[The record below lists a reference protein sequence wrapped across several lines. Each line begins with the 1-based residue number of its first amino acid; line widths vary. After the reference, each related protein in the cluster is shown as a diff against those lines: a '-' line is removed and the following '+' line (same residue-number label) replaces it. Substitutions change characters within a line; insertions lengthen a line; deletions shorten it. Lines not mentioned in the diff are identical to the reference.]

1 VMASNTCCILLVS
14 ICSWVEK
21 VSLVM
26 GPATHKVKKGER
38 GVGVG

>member
-1 VMASNTCCILLVS
+1 MMASNTCCILLVS
-14 ICSWVEK
+14 SWVEK

-38 GVGVG
+38 GVGDV